1 MAKRNQTLG
10 LDIGHATIKATVASG
25 DATRRVER
33 TELLRLPAGEFDRRT
48 LLQRWLKEHGL
59 IGLRTVVSLTGQQAM
74 FQPLF
79 LVPGDPRT
87 IEQAT
92 AMEMVKLREIGAE
105 GMTHGYAPFGGS
117 AGSERR
123 VLLTMVRPEALE
135 NTLDLVRDAGL
146 DIADVVPAPVALFN
160 ALARQACKDATPV
173 VFVHMGHS
181 LTELAIGSAEG
192 LMFARAFAGGGQL
205 FTEVLARARQIP
217 VPHAETAK
225 ISGGITLSS
234 GEPAVTAALT
244 RAADMWIAE
253 FQSCL
258 AVFNSLFAQRRDRPQ
273 TVVLTGGG
281 SLMGGFATYLQQKT
295 GLTVSTNVPLG
306 DEAHFNPAALWPIAA
321 ALALLPPDE
330 RICPIS
336 VLPQRL
342 RDEQVFRRQKPY
354 WLGAAA
360 AAALILGV
368 NVGAY
373 FYDNRRMERQLQV
386 QNASLERRKEL
397 VSQIEGIRQHTETIR
412 DLGTPVVN
420 LLRTGPTMRRML
432 SLVADA
438 KDPKDWITL
447 ICDAP
452 TYYAKTPSAALYGAA
467 DETAARRHNPTSS
480 VVLDSPTNRAPIIRQ
495 VIVEGYTRKLNF
507 SSVQS
512 LIDKINDSPLV
523 ESADLLSDD
532 RLVPPE
538 TPEDRS
544 RDPRSKRF
552 AISVKVAAR

>member
-1 MAKRNQTLG
+1 MLSPPLVDPSAL
-10 LDIGHATIKATVASG
+10 A
-25 DATRRVER
+25 
-33 TELLRLPAGEFDRRT
+33 LPTTSVPALT
-48 LLQRWLKEHGL
+48 LLPPLKRLE
-59 IGLRTVVSLTGQQAM
+59 
-74 FQPLF
+74 
-79 LVPGDPRT
+79 
-87 IEQAT
+87 
-92 AMEMVKLREIGAE
+92 RE
-105 GMTHGYAPFGGS
+105 
-117 AGSERR
+117 R
-123 VLLTMVRPEALE
+123 V
-135 NTLDLVRDAGL
+135 
-146 DIADVVPAPVALFN
+146 VVPAPVALFN
-160 ALARQACKDATPV
+160 ALARQCCKDATPV
-173 VFVHMGHS
+173 IFVHVGHS
-181 LTELAIGSAEG
+181 VTELAIGTAQG

-225 ISGGITLSS
+225 VSGGITLSG

-258 AVFNSLFAQRRDRPQ
+258 AVFNSLFSQRRDRPQ
-273 TVVLTGGG
+273 AIVLTGGG
-281 SLMGGFATYLQQKT
+281 SLMGGFAAYIQQKT
-295 GLTVSTNVPLG
+295 GLTVSTHVTLG
-306 DEAHFNPAALWPIAA
+306 DEAHFNPGAIWPISA
-321 ALALLPPDE
+321 ALALLPLNQ
-330 RICPIS
+330 RTCPIT

-360 AAALILGV
+360 GAALILGV

-373 FYDNRRMERQLQV
+373 YFDNRRMERQLQV

-397 VSQIEGIRQHTETIR
+397 VAQIESIRQHTETIR

-438 KDPKDWITL
+438 KDPRDWITL

-452 TYYAKTPSAALYGAA
+452 SYYAKTPSSALYGTTEEAVG
-467 DETAARRHNPTSS
+467 RRHNPLSS
-480 VVLDSPTNRAPIIRQ
+480 VVVDSSTNRAPIIRQ
-495 VIVEGYTRKLNF
+495 VIIEGYTRKLNF
-507 SSVQS
+507 SSVES
-512 LIDKINDSPLV
+512 LIDKINSSTQLV

-532 RLVPPE
+532 KLVPPE
-538 TPEDRS
+538 TAEDRS
-544 RDPRSKRF
+544 HDPKAKRF